1 MVQDDR
7 TLEAHTS
14 QIAQSDQLVPGWSW
28 PREALS
34 AYLLWRDAT
43 GLAAVHLFCL
53 MLYGV
58 RCSPESPHANQSA
71 QFFVGLKREQ
81 TLFS

>member
-7 TLEAHTS
+7 TLEAHAS
-14 QIAQSDQLVPGWSW
+14 QIAQSESW